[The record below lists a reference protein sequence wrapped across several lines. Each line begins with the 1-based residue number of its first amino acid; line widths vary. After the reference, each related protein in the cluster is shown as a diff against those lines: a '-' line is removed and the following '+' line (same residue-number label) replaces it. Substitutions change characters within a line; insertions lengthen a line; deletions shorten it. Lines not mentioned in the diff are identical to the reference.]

1 LITRLLSYKMS
12 EIGLVLLTIAIILSI
27 GTIAAQFPVGAT
39 SRMADPIDSSG
50 RKEITWDYAVGSAEH
65 GFNGTLFLTEKYG
78 R

>member
-1 LITRLLSYKMS
+1 MLL
-12 EIGLVLLTIAIILSI
+12 AIVMILSI
-27 GTIAAQFPVGAT
+27 GTIAAQSPVDAT
-39 SRMADPIDSSG
+39 SRMANPIDSSG